1 MIQPVEKESCTFAD
15 YLNWVEQ
22 DRYEII
28 YGNAIMMTP
37 PKRIHQE
44 VLTEIFKQ
52 IANFLDDKPCK
63 IYPALFGVRLFE
75 QDGGS
80 PNDGCKGA
88 PDMIIEI
95 LSPSTMRHDRIVKL
109 NLYRRAGF
117 REYWIADPKNQ
128 TVEVY
133 LRDENNDLRPREV
146 YTHKDAA
153 KVTVLE
159 GCTVELGRVFPEEKK
174 ILRTGRARPFFLD
187 NHDKIC
193 YNIHK

>member
-63 IYPALFGVRLFE
+63 IYPALLGVRLFE

-80 PNDGCKGA
+80 PNDVDTVVEPDISVICDHSKLDNAGCKGA

-95 LSPSTMRHDRIVKL
+95 LSPSTMRHDHIVKL
-109 NLYRRAGF
+109 DLYRRAGF

-133 LRDENNDLRPREV
+133 LRDENNDIRPREV

-153 KVTVLE
+153 KVTMLK
-159 GCTVELGRVFPEEKK
+159 GCTVELGRVFSEEK
-174 ILRTGRARPFFLD
+174 
-187 NHDKIC
+187 
-193 YNIHK
+193 